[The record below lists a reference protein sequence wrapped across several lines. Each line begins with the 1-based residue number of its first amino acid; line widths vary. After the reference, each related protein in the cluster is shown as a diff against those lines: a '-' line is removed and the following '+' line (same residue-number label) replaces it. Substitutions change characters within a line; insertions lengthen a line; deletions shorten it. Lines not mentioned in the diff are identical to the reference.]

1 MGGAKKRSM
10 AQMEK
15 TQDQPDKGKEE
26 AGGQPK
32 KGGKTKSVA
41 EKRSRGLQAPDMND
55 PKFLGEVGKMSAIT
69 PYSLASQFNVKLSV
83 AKDNPRFRRHDQSRR
98 TATQWV
104 LPDWRDQ
111 RPTIDWAGSRN
122 SFSW

>member
-1 MGGAKKRSM
+1 MEQGLSTIMGGAKKRSM

-83 AKDNPRFRRHDQSRR
+83 AKDLLEELERRKLVTLVGGNARIRIYQP
-98 TATQWV
+98 A
-104 LPDWRDQ
+104 
-111 RPTIDWAGSRN
+111 AA
-122 SFSW
+122 